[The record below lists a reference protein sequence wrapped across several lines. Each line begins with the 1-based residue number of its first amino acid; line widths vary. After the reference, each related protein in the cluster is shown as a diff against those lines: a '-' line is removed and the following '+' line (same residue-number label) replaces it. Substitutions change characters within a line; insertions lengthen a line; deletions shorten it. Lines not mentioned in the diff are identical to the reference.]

1 MSFDFGIIVFR
12 EKLVIGFK
20 TTYFDDINGGEVRK
34 LSSWSEKLRVRS
46 SGLTSK
52 NLYRNEKLWMGI
64 GE

>member
-1 MSFDFGIIVFR
+1 M
-12 EKLVIGFK
+12 IGFK